1 MVRQELTPEYRKFY
15 NACAKLWGQMMKEF
29 EKMRDLILA
38 KIDLHDFE
46 TRSIKRVMGQFWGTH
61 QRFFNQLCLGA
72 KVPAVVR
79 LAKHA
84 LANNQCVVIGMQ
96 STGESRTEAHIKEHG
111 FQGQFLSNA
120 KLFITHVVE
129 SMYKTGSGACSLS
142 LSLPPPPPR
151 ALGGAPR
158 PSGARLP
165 RPSLGLTPLI
175 RSLAVAACRIRD
187 QAACSA

>member
-1 MVRQELTPEYRKFY
+1 MVREELTPEYRKFY

-29 EKMRDLILA
+29 DKMKGLILA

-46 TRSIKRVMGQFWGTH
+46 ARSMKRVMGQFWGTH

-96 STGESRTEAHIKEHG
+96 STGESRTDAHIKEHG

-129 SMYKTGSGACSLS
+129 TMYKTGCGACSPS
-142 LSLPPPPPR
+142 VPPLPH
-151 ALGGAPR
+151 
-158 PSGARLP
+158 
-165 RPSLGLTPLI
+165 PSLGLGPL
-175 RSLAVAACRIRD
+175 
-187 QAACSA
+187 